1 MSFKEFLKNK
11 YMPESYDKRTMQ
23 NSKAYKDILN
33 IFNKHKIKVKNLMT
47 IVIKNQDYISVI
59 PELDLGNI
67 AIEFRI
73 NKISSLKKEDF
84 FSISFNFGRNI
95 SAQSALESGELL
107 TLVSKCVIELNNY
120 LKNTKITDFY
130 DPDN

>member
-84 FSISFNFGRNI
+84 FNISFNFGRNI

-120 LKNTKITDFY
+120 LKNAKITDFY

>member
-11 YMPESYDKRTMQ
+11 YMLESYDKRTMQ

-120 LKNTKITDFY
+120 LKNAKITDFY

>member
-95 SAQSALESGELL
+95 SAESALESGELL

-120 LKNTKITDFY
+120 LKNAKITDFY

>member
-120 LKNTKITDFY
+120 LKNAKITDFY

>member
-11 YMPESYDKRTMQ
+11 YMLESYDKRTMQ

-95 SAQSALESGELL
+95 SAESALESGELL

-120 LKNTKITDFY
+120 LKNAKITDFY

>member
-11 YMPESYDKRTMQ
+11 YMLESYDKRTMQ

-47 IVIKNQDYISVI
+47 IVIKTQDYISVI

-84 FSISFNFGRNI
+84 FNISFNFGRNI
-95 SAQSALESGELL
+95 SAESALESGELL

-120 LKNTKITDFY
+120 LKNAKITDFY

>member
-11 YMPESYDKRTMQ
+11 YMLESYVKRTMQ

-47 IVIKNQDYISVI
+47 IVIKTQDYISVI

-84 FSISFNFGRNI
+84 FNISFNFGRNI
-95 SAQSALESGELL
+95 SAESALESGELL

-120 LKNTKITDFY
+120 LKNAKITDFY